1 MDEEISI
8 IDKKTRN
15 EKIKI
20 FLEENKKLLISVT
33 LVIILLILSF
43 YSYKIYKD
51 NRKELLSDK
60 YNTAII
66 AYKTDDKKKTISSLV
81 QIVEDNDSTYSPL
94 ALYFLIDNDLIEDRS
109 EINRLFDEL
118 INETSFEKEIKN
130 LIIYKKALY
139 NADFINENELLSILK
154 PIISKDS
161 IWSSHA
167 FYLIAEYFYS
177 QNELQKSKEFFNQ
190 ILNAKNANANIVKLA
205 QKRLNRDL
213 SD

>member
-20 FLEENKKLLISVT
+20 FLVKNKKLLISIT
-33 LVIILLILSF
+33 IVIILLILSI

-51 NRKELLSDK
+51 RHKEWLSDK
-60 YNTAII
+60 YNSAII
-66 AYKTDDKKKTISSLV
+66 AHEADDKKKTISLMV
-81 QIVEDNDSTYSPL
+81 QVVEDNDNTYSPL
-94 ALYFLIDNDLIEDRS
+94 ALYYLIDNKLIEDS
-109 EINRLFDEL
+109 EEINRLFDEL

-154 PIISKDS
+154 PIISEGS

-167 FYLIAEYFYS
+167 LYLIAEYFYS

-190 ILNAKNANANIVKLA
+190 ILNTKNANEKIVKLA

>member
-8 IDKKTRN
+8 IDNKTRN

-20 FLEENKKLLISVT
+20 FLVENKKLLISVT
-33 LVIILLILSF
+33 IVIVLIILSI

-51 NRKELLSDK
+51 RHKELLSDK

-66 AYKTDDKKKTISSLV
+66 AHGTDDKKKTISSMIQV
-81 QIVEDNDSTYSPL
+81 VEDNDSTYSPL
-94 ALYFLIDNDLIEDRS
+94 ALYYLIDNNLIEDRG

-154 PIISKDS
+154 PITSEDS

-167 FYLIAEYFYS
+167 FYLIAEYFYFR
-177 QNELQKSKEFFNQ
+177 NELQKSKEFFNQ
-190 ILNAKNANANIVKLA
+190 ILNTENANANIVKLA